1 MELSILPK
9 MQPPDPPLAELV
21 GIQFGMLAAKEIINF
36 SVLEKGKSV
45 RTPKEL
51 WDPRLGQPVEDRCAT
66 CGGRNTDECTGH
78 FAHVDLSQPIFHPNH
93 MRLLQHVLQKIC
105 LGCGVPL
112 VKKKKVPSLSAGVIL
127 KPTLCYP
134 PVKVKI
140 MPVRGK
146 KKDELSQVL
155 SMEIGAKTDNVA
167 SDYWGF
173 VELTSKSYD
182 LDFAPPRQRDLLP
195 FEALRI
201 LKKIPEDSIGRLGM
215 HKSVARP
222 EALVMERVPVPPI
235 CTRTPDMKYVSN
247 TTSDRATRSLQT
259 LVNEVARIRS
269 TRSGKPTWRAGRDEF
284 KLLQSI
290 TANYFRERGAPKVY
304 IYVFIFSALVAG
316 DDYRWTKDWFT
327 QNILGKSGNSTARA
341 VITGDPAIAVDEIAI
356 PDAISRE
363 LTVPERVTKWN
374 QKRLQDCVDR
384 TQMLEVRRGIGATS
398 LIRNGEFIRL
408 HATTTKQLEIGDL
421 VNRHLQ
427 DGDYVYV
434 NRPPSVHKHSLMAL
448 RVVLHPGMVIA
459 INPFICPPF
468 GADFDGD
475 IFHIFVPQSVE
486 AMVELKELMTVQ
498 QQIICSQGGLPLL
511 GLTQD
516 TLLAAHLMI
525 CQKVFLDKVSMDQLQ
540 MWSSAA
546 VVPEAAIL
554 KSPKGGPLWTGEQL
568 YSLTLPAGVDFHTL
582 DGEVLIR
589 NGEILKTGFSS
600 KWLQKGRNSLIDA
613 ICDQSGPEAVVEYL
627 NSAKGLLHAW
637 LDSNGFSTG
646 LTDFLVT
653 SNAEERRSMLQ
664 RVSVNCLQRA
674 KEQSINTLQICD
686 AKFQLSHLS
695 VDLEVDGAFDR
706 LEVNPASLS
715 NKVQMLESIAIKAF
729 RASMAGMGNIVQ
741 EFSVSRNSLFSMV
754 KAGSTK
760 ASMSKL
766 LDQIACMGLQ
776 LYKGEHMLPFSRVLN
791 NSAPLESQLQEWWE
805 DHGLVQNSL
814 VDGLTA
820 FQLFNH
826 VIANRTSIL
835 RKHVEVVQ
843 PGTLFKV
850 LMLFLRDL
858 HVGYDGTVRS
868 QCGQKVVQF
877 CYGGAR
883 ARHRRSRKE
892 DPDLRW
898 KVSYLA
904 GEPVGVLAATALSQ
918 PAYES
923 MLDAPHHSGW
933 KIRPL
938 ELVQETLYPREKGDP
953 KAVDRRAILRLT
965 HCDCSKSSCLE
976 RRVLRV
982 QNQLRRI
989 ILKTL
994 AQTSIIEY
1002 WDATNE
1008 RKAGVNGAALRLGS
1022 PWLGHIHIS
1031 KEVLQQHELT
1041 MTKIVGKLQRKFSIL
1056 RPITKKNPLGQIF
1069 FCHSEFCDVSCG
1081 LCIHFS
1087 PKLPKKMQNQYD
1099 DDEYNH
1105 SLLELMKKIR
1115 DRILPALLECTIKG
1129 DERLESVKIVQED
1142 CTWPSWHP
1150 KTAGVVRPGEEELV
1164 LEVVATSSV
1173 QQKSKRNMAWNAVME
1188 ACVPV
1193 MEEVDWQRSMPYSI
1207 QEMKHALGIEV
1218 AYQMVVQRVALALEE
1233 TAPHTYREHIK
1244 LIGDMMTYS
1253 GDANGFTFSGFR
1265 DMIKSAHISAPFT
1278 EAAYQKP
1285 IRNFLDAAAKGAM
1298 DSLESVMTSCVW
1310 GREAPLGTGTKIELR
1325 WQPLHE
1331 DLQASQIVEYMF
1343 NSTFMD
1349 INLYLLFTQSLPDYM
1364 ENEEEQGIDEQAGFS
1379 PRQSPIQGDD
1389 ENDPWGAVVNN
1400 TMEDNSD
1407 GAGGGWAASKADKE
1421 GRGGWGA
1428 VESGKGSGGGGSDWD
1443 TVGDDDKSCKGGGGW
1458 ERTGDLQV
1466 SARKKGVDKAEGDW
1480 GAVNNEC
1487 KDGGGNWG
1495 PSDVTVSGVEVA
1507 VDEDGGG
1514 WGAVTHS
1521 EQVSE
1526 EGGWDNV
1533 GDSKKKIPRD
1543 GHKSAGSDGKD
1554 NVGDWLRSSVKG
1566 NKKGDDQ
1573 EERSWGAVHNGKGGG
1588 DTWGS
1593 MEPVQEEQGWEGELA
1608 ARKEEASCSGWGGT
1622 VGSGDG
1628 WEGFGDAPSHAKT
1641 THNNK
1646 SEKQSRDLGLLE
1658 SCANSDAAGWGELS
1672 TQKDENGWG
1681 TTVATTKGSGDEDP
1695 WSSVASTGNEGDGW
1709 DAIAAGPGKSVS
1721 GEQDANDGW
1730 GAQDT
1735 PPKKLMASS
1744 GGYGQESEEAS
1755 QVSWGTS
1762 TEAANDD
1769 GAEGGWASV
1778 GTPTQTKN
1786 SSAGDGWGSMD
1797 PISQNSAV
1805 GPFGPSNGGPTP
1817 RPPRREPECKD
1828 IDTLVRSLRSILQNL
1843 TYENGAR
1850 ISAQHNALVQEVVV
1864 HHPKYTEKAGCGIA
1878 YIKVDKHPNFPDSR
1892 CFWIVR
1898 EDGTETDFS
1907 YHKCLKE
1914 KAAKEFP
1921 DFVEKYDTTYT
1932 GKSRG
1937 PAAAAAPPPP
1947 PPPANL

>member
-201 LKKIPEDSIGRLGM
+201 LKKIPEDSIGCLGM

-304 IYVFIFSALVAG
+304 IYVFIFSALVAEIG

-516 TLLAAHLMI
+516 TLLAAHLMT

-664 RVSVNCLQRA
+664 RVSVDCLQRA
-674 KEQSINTLQICD
+674 KEQSINTLQI
-686 AKFQLSHLS
+686 S
-695 VDLEVDGAFDR
+695 
-706 LEVNPASLS
+706 SLS

-741 EFSVSRNSLFSMV
+741 ESSVSRNSLFSMV

-883 ARHRRSRKE
+883 ARHRRSCKE

-1173 QQKSKRNMAWNAVME
+1173 QQKSKRDMAWNAVME

-1331 DLQASQIVEYMF
+1331 DLQASRIAEYMF

-1566 NKKGDDQ
+1566 NRKGDDQ

-1593 MEPVQEEQGWEGELA
+1593 MEPVPEEQGWEGELA

-1744 GGYGQESEEAS
+1744 GGYGRESEEAS
-1755 QVSWGTS
+1755 QVSWGGKEERGAESQVVNEDGWASIGTS

-1937 PAAAAAPPPP
+1937 PAAAAPPPP

>member
-1 MELSILPK
+1 MELSVLPK

-127 KPTLCYP
+127 KPTLC
-134 PVKVKI
+134 
-140 MPVRGK
+140 
-146 KKDELSQVL
+146 DELSQVL

-201 LKKIPEDSIGRLGM
+201 LKKIPEDSIGCLGM

-304 IYVFIFSALVAG
+304 IYVFIFSALVAEIG

-363 LTVPERVTKWN
+363 LTVPERVTRWN

-384 TQMLEVRRGIGATS
+384 IQMLEVRRGIGANS
-398 LIRNGEFIRL
+398 LIRNGEFIDL
-408 HATTTKQLEIGDL
+408 HATTTKQLEVGDL

-516 TLLAAHLMI
+516 TLLAAHLMT
-525 CQKVFLDKVSMDQLQ
+525 CQKVFLDKVSIDQLQ

-653 SNAEERRSMLQ
+653 SNAEERQSMLQ
-664 RVSVNCLQRA
+664 RVSVDCLQRA

-741 EFSVSRNSLFSMV
+741 ESSVSRNSLFSMV

-898 KVSYLA
+898 KLSYLA

-953 KAVDRRAILRLT
+953 KAVDQRAILRLT

-994 AQTSIIEY
+994 AQTCIIEY

-1105 SLLELMKKIR
+1105 SLLELMKKMR

-1331 DLQASQIVEYMF
+1331 DLQASQIAEYMF

-1407 GAGGGWAASKADKE
+1407 GTGGGWAASKADKE

-1428 VESGKGSGGGGSDWD
+1428 VESGKGSGEGGSDWD

-1487 KDGGGNWG
+1487 KDGGDWG
-1495 PSDVTVSGVEVA
+1495 A
-1507 VDEDGGG
+1507 VNNECKDGGG

-1566 NKKGDDQ
+1566 NRKGDDQ

-1593 MEPVQEEQGWEGELA
+1593 MEAVQEEQGWEGELA
-1608 ARKEEASCSGWGGT
+1608 ARKEEASCSGWEGT

-1755 QVSWGTS
+1755 QVSWGGKEERGAESQVVNEDGWASIGTS

-1878 YIKVDKHPNFPDSR
+1878 YIKVDKHPNFPDTR

-1937 PAAAAAPPPP
+1937 PAAAPPPP
-1947 PPPANL
+1947 PPPPPTNL